1 MKTLFKT
8 FALAAIASLA
18 VTGCIKH
25 DPFDHHTDYDGGHGS
40 HGGGGGGQET
50 VTPKANVREDW
61 SIQYI
66 GREDYVN
73 DYGEVEEVERFRFKY
88 KGTGRFLFRTIRP
101 QDFDSVYKNDEVAFF
116 QYEAETLGENGE
128 TFNAD
133 TYDVLFNR
141 MMSGNWLAFMFDLD
155 KDGKPTYD
163 YAELSFTI
171 QEEDAL
177 DSYAKW
183 LGDWRVM
190 SGTVGYDIHIDHIDN
205 NFLYEIT
212 GWECGDAV
220 NFQMN
225 MEYLEGEFWKPDGC
239 LYIRSQY
246 LDTYEDKDFGYGDV
260 DEVFLGNIFDSNG
273 LTIITDEGIDVAQ
286 MVMLEKD
293 VAELR
298 AANVT
303 LETDNGTYVTQFHS
317 MQYYMWDHK
326 NQEYHPYNSNAGNFK
341 FPFSMTR
348 LPGTRSAGSASVKA
362 RTATK
367 VSVHRGQPKV
377 AQGARKTV
385 AKKAVRMK

>member
-66 GREDYVN
+66 GREDYIN
-73 DYGEVEEVERFRFKY
+73 ENGGVEEVERFRFQY
-88 KGTGRFLFRTIRP
+88 KGTGRFLFRVVRP
-101 QDFDSVYKNDEVAFF
+101 KDFDEAYKKDEVAFF
-116 QYEAETLGENGE
+116 KYEAERLGDGE
-128 TFNAD
+128 TFGAE
-133 TYDVLFNR
+133 TYDVLFDR
-141 MMSGNWLAFMFDLD
+141 MLSGSWIAFMFDLD
-155 KDGKPTYD
+155 KNGNPTYD

-171 QEEDAL
+171 PEEEPL
-177 DSYAKW
+177 ESYSKW
-183 LGDWRVM
+183 MGDWRVM
-190 SGTVGYDIHIDHIDN
+190 SGTVGYDIHIDRIDN

-246 LDTYEDKDFGYGDV
+246 VDTYEDKDFGYGKV

-273 LTIITDEGIDVAQ
+273 LTLITDEGIDVAQ
-286 MVMLEKD
+286 MVMLDKD

-298 AANVT
+298 ATNVT
-303 LETDNGTYVTQFHS
+303 LQTNDGTYETAFHS

-348 LPGTRSAGSASVKA
+348 LPGTRSASYTPAKA
-362 RTATK
+362 RAATP
-367 VSVHRGQPKV
+367 VSVHRTQPKV
-377 AQGARKTV
+377 AGGARKSV